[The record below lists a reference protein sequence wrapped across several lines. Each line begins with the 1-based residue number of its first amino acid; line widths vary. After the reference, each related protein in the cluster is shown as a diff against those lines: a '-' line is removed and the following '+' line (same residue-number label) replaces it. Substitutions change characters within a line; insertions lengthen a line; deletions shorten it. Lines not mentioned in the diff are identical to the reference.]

1 MCFNL
6 DVQFLTKEKIMS
18 LFNQTNITNFV
29 LEIPDAGITRAF
41 KLNVATCLL
50 PGLRIPT
57 TDVPLGPQGLAR
69 AKLPGSTVEF
79 DPLVVRFLVDSN
91 FNSWIDIYSWMLSLN
106 NYKTLKSNG
115 WQDGVL
121 PKFVTLHI
129 LNNTKTETVMS
140 VHYHGAWPSSLSEI
154 DFSFT
159 EEGDP
164 AVTCV
169 ASFDYKYFEIEKNG
183 IIIKSREAITDR
195 QSNNVSSA
203 SMHPSLR

>member
-1 MCFNL
+1 
-6 DVQFLTKEKIMS
+6 MS

-41 KLNVATCLL
+41 KLNVSTCLL
-50 PGLRIPT
+50 PGVRMPS

-79 DPLVVRFLVDSN
+79 DPLVVRFLVDQD
-91 FNSWIDIYSWMLSLN
+91 FESWINIYSWMISLN
-106 NYKTLKSNG
+106 NHHDLKSEG
-115 WQDGVL
+115 WNDGVL
-121 PKFVTLHI
+121 PKFCTLHI
-129 LNNTKTETVMS
+129 LNNTKTEIVMS
-140 VHYHGAWPSSLSEI
+140 VHYYGAWPSSLSEI

-183 IIIKSREAITDR
+183 VIIKKRESIRDR
-195 QSNNVSSA
+195 QTSNVSHPKHS
-203 SMHPSLR
+203 SHPSLR